1 MRSDDDHDHYYHHHS
16 PNIDS
21 VRSQFCGS
29 LISLKLLP
37 THTHTHTH
45 TCALTMSHPLLLIAT
60 PLHLPWQSP
69 QWHWAVEMSEVKF
82 TLTLKWRSPWATV
95 KVSAMAT
102 AGWYR
107 RWGGT
112 YESPLQI
119 LHVALTASSD
129 CSLSL
134 SLSHSF
140 FFFRLPS
147 WQICPVPDDKER
159 SVLKV

>member
-1 MRSDDDHDHYYHHHS
+1 MIIIIIITVPILILSGTS
-16 PNIDS
+16 S
-21 VRSQFCGS
+21 VVVSSAWNFS
-29 LISLKLLP
+29 
-37 THTHTHTH
+37 THTHTHTSCH
-45 TCALTMSHPLLLIAT
+45 IHCSW
-60 PLHLPWQSP
+60 LPPPSTSRQSP
-69 QWHWAVEMSEVKF
+69 QWHWAVEMSGVKF

-112 YESPLQI
+112 HESPLQI

-134 SLSHSF
+134 SLSRSRSLSPSLSLF
-140 FFFRLPS
+140 FFLQIAILTDLPCAG
-147 WQICPVPDDKER
+147 WEG
-159 SVLKV
+159 KVSS

>member
-1 MRSDDDHDHYYHHHS
+1 MIIIIIITVPILILSGTS
-16 PNIDS
+16 S
-21 VRSQFCGS
+21 VVVSVAWNFS
-29 LISLKLLP
+29 
-37 THTHTHTH
+37 THAHAHTHI
-45 TCALTMSHPLLLIAT
+45 MSHPLLLIAT
-60 PLHLPWQSP
+60 PLHLPRQSP
-69 QWHWAVEMSEVKF
+69 QWHWAVEMSGVKF
-82 TLTLKWRSPWATV
+82 TLTLKWRSPWATI

-112 YESPLQI
+112 HESPLQI

-129 CSLSL
+129 CYLSLSL
-134 SLSHSF
+134 SLF

-147 WQICPVPDDKER
+147 WQICPVPDEKER